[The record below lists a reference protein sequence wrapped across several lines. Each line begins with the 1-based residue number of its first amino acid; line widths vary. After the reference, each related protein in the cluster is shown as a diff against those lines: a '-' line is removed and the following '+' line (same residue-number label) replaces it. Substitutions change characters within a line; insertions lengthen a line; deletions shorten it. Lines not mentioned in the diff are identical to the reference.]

1 MQSKR
6 KLVAWW
12 LLLLLLRVLTPEAA
26 VLRAHFHQHTDDTV
40 TVRYAAQVGAKAV
53 LSAEHQHC
61 QTEHLFDAP
70 FQPATP
76 VALPALLELRAY
88 AVYRPQAPVCR
99 ASHLLDGASLRG
111 PPAYRA

>member
-1 MQSKR
+1 MLNKR

-26 VLRAHFHQHTDDTV
+26 VLRTHVHQHTDDTV
-40 TVRYAAQVGAKAV
+40 TVRYAAQAGAKAV
-53 LSAEHQHC
+53 FSVEHQHC

-70 FQPATP
+70 FQPAAP
-76 VALPALLELRAY
+76 VVMPAPTKLRAY
-88 AVYRPQAPVCR
+88 AVRRPQAPVCR

-111 PPAYRA
+111 PPAGQA

>member
-1 MQSKR
+1 M
-6 KLVAWW
+6 
-12 LLLLLLRVLTPEAA
+12 LLLLRVLTPEAA
-26 VLRAHFHQHTDDTV
+26 VLRTHFHQHTDDTV

-53 LSAEHQHC
+53 FSAKHQHC

-70 FQPATP
+70 FQPAAP
-76 VALPALLELRAY
+76 LLMPAPLELRAY

-111 PPAYRA
+111 PPTGRI

>member
-1 MQSKR
+1 MLNKR

-26 VLRAHFHQHTDDTV
+26 LLRAHFHQHTDDTA
-40 TVRYAAQVGAKAV
+40 TARYAAKAGAKAV
-53 LSAEHQHC
+53 VSAEHQHC

-70 FQPATP
+70 FQPAGP
-76 VALPALLELRAY
+76 VLLPAPLKLRAY

-111 PPAYRA
+111 PPAGRA